1 MNFEV
6 IVSKGNPR
14 VYKNRDL
21 SLIDVD
27 DEKIAIAHQNYNRDI
42 YFNEILNIEKKR
54 GIKITLENQ
63 EVFTLSFKWTYYP
76 GLRGVQEA
84 KNAGR
89 KGDIL
94 YNLLRKKMEME

>member
-42 YFNEILNIEKKR
+42 YFNQFSSRYSLFRARSQNQIGGYQELVRLGELASAMGKR
-54 GIKITLENQ
+54 IC
-63 EVFTLSFKWTYYP
+63 
-76 GLRGVQEA
+76 
-84 KNAGR
+84 
-89 KGDIL
+89 
-94 YNLLRKKMEME
+94 